1 MSAHRLSHIV
11 TRSGDDGSTGL
22 ADGSRL
28 SKASAR
34 IAAIGSVD
42 ELNCQL
48 GLLLCEALPETFHL
62 AVQQTQHELFELGG
76 ALAYPA
82 QGQFPPQAAARL
94 DALVARDNASLPP
107 LREFILPGG
116 TRAAAL
122 AHVARSTA
130 RRAERDLVALAQQ
143 EPVPAQAQPY
153 LNRLS
158 DWLFVLARVLNRE
171 AGQAE
176 TGWMRN
182 R

>member
-1 MSAHRLSHIV
+1 MSGGRLSHIV
-11 TRSGDDGSTGL
+11 TRSGDDGRTGL

-28 SKASAR
+28 SKSSAR

-48 GLLLCEALPETFHL
+48 GLLLCESLPETFRHD
-62 AVQQTQHELFELGG
+62 VQQTQHELFELGG
-76 ALAYPA
+76 ALAYPVH
-82 QGQFPPQAAARL
+82 GQFPPQAVARL
-94 DALVARDNASLPP
+94 DALVARDNAGLPP

-116 TRAAAL
+116 TRTAAL

-130 RRAERDLVALAQQ
+130 RRAERDLVTLAQQ
-143 EPVPAQAQPY
+143 EPLPAPAQPY

-158 DWLFVLARVLNRE
+158 DWLFVLARALNRD

-176 TGWMRN
+176 TCWTQSR
-182 R
+182 